1 MFVVGT
7 AGHIDHGKSALVRT
21 HTGIDPDR
29 LPEEKARGMTIDLG
43 FAWLTLPSGDSVGIV
58 DVPGHERFI
67 KNMVAGVGAI
77 DAVIFV
83 IAADD
88 GWMPQTSEH
97 LDILKLLGIKTGLV
111 ALTKVDLV
119 DSEYLEMQK
128 KDIAARLAGSFL
140 ERAPIIP
147 FSTRANIGK
156 REIIAALQDIL
167 QRHITRIT
175 YDSPRLYIDRSFTIK
190 GIGTVVTG
198 TLIEGELRTGQEV
211 EICPSGVRS
220 RIRSLQT
227 HKQSIQV
234 AVPGSRVA
242 VGITG
247 LSTQEA
253 PRGAALVYPGFFRP
267 TDTIG
272 VQLRVLPNIGLPV
285 KNNEQAYFLLGTSIT
300 FGRIRLFEGAAVAPG
315 GQALASIYLNDKIC
329 CRLADRFIIRR
340 ISPQMTIGGG
350 IILDWNFGQLKLKK
364 ARQLQL
370 LESRRNL
377 DIASVV
383 NTELIKDDKLDSSF
397 LKLNSCFTSAQIDK
411 YIADSV
417 SVVQKGAAIADKSQY
432 DKYIEPAIQA
442 LAEDHALRPWAP
454 GMNIG
459 DFSRKLRIPA
469 WKASDIVNYLI
480 STGKFAQIS
489 GLIKLAEH
497 EPHLTPSQK
506 QLSGKLFA
514 ILSASPLAAPS
525 KKDFIAED
533 PAYEVVI
540 NFLRDKGELV
550 ELKGELLFTASDFA
564 EISEKI
570 VKLIGAEKKVT
581 ASRIKDYLNTTRK
594 YIIPILERLDALE
607 ITKREGDF
615 RVLGEKP

>member
-21 HTGIDPDR
+21 LTGIDPDR

-198 TLIEGELRTGQEV
+198 TLIEGELRTGQEM

-242 VGITG
+242 VGLTG

-253 PRGAALVYPGFFRP
+253 PRGARWFIPAFSDR
-267 TDTIG
+267 
-272 VQLRVLPNIGLPV
+272 
-285 KNNEQAYFLLGTSIT
+285 
-300 FGRIRLFEGAAVAPG
+300 RIRLE
-315 GQALASIYLNDKIC
+315 YN
-329 CRLADRFIIRR
+329 
-340 ISPQMTIGGG
+340 
-350 IILDWNFGQLKLKK
+350 
-364 ARQLQL
+364 
-370 LESRRNL
+370 
-377 DIASVV
+377 
-383 NTELIKDDKLDSSF
+383 
-397 LKLNSCFTSAQIDK
+397 
-411 YIADSV
+411 
-417 SVVQKGAAIADKSQY
+417 
-432 DKYIEPAIQA
+432 
-442 LAEDHALRPWAP
+442 
-454 GMNIG
+454 
-459 DFSRKLRIPA
+459 
-469 WKASDIVNYLI
+469 
-480 STGKFAQIS
+480 
-489 GLIKLAEH
+489 
-497 EPHLTPSQK
+497 
-506 QLSGKLFA
+506 
-514 ILSASPLAAPS
+514 
-525 KKDFIAED
+525 
-533 PAYEVVI
+533 
-540 NFLRDKGELV
+540 
-550 ELKGELLFTASDFA
+550 
-564 EISEKI
+564 
-570 VKLIGAEKKVT
+570 
-581 ASRIKDYLNTTRK
+581 
-594 YIIPILERLDALE
+594 
-607 ITKREGDF
+607 
-615 RVLGEKP
+615 